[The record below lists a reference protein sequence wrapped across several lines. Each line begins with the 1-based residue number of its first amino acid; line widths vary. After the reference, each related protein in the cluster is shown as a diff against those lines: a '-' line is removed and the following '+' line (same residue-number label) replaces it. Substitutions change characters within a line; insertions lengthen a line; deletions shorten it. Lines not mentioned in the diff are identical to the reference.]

1 MSDLSFEKGAAEE
14 LAARLQSAK
23 GELGRPYDGRW
34 RWWRKWHRS
43 AKALKALKETTP
55 TTVTRYDGAKKR
67 INDTSRDVCR
77 TRRRHVFWLW
87 LRIFFASLCAF
98 LQRAR
103 LVILIFAV
111 IVGFSVASYYYGPS
125 VIRFLIE
132 LVTADEAEDASEDQ
146 IMPSSQA
153 PPAPSATPQSSAPT
167 PPVTG
172 PDVPSRR
179 AK

>member
-34 RWWRKWHRS
+34 RWWRNWHRS
-43 AKALKALKETTP
+43 VKALKALKETTP
-55 TTVTRYDGAKKR
+55 TTGARYDGAKKR
-67 INDTSRDVCR
+67 INDTSCDVRR

-103 LVILIFAV
+103 LVILTFAV
-111 IVGFSVASYYYGPS
+111 IAGFSIAGYYYGPS

-153 PPAPSATPQSSAPT
+153 PPAPSATPQSSVPT
-167 PPVTG
+167 PPVKG